1 MEKIYNKALD
11 ERNKDREKR
20 YQEVQQKLD
29 ELKKLKERNEISAE
43 EFDDLFSKEI
53 RNYVKE
59 VDKLIQKI
67 SGCAWDFSEE
77 KSKSTFAFDDT
88 LLLKPLTEEYYDLY
102 IKTRAEYAYNS
113 AFYLKPKNR
122 SVALCELKQEQSL
135 FMAVVRQADDAYMGY
150 VGLKDTS
157 TNLWEFCIEL
167 LPEYCNKGYGCNAVK
182 LFLKKVSEIT
192 ENDKQ
197 QFMALVEVDNIPS
210 QKLMLKLGGR
220 LIDIYDLIFHDEER
234 AEKFNEEYLDEITDH
249 MIELAEELMVEPRK
263 LLSHVLDYRIFAE
276 KL

>member
-1 MEKIYNKALD
+1 MGKIYGKAQ
-11 ERNKDREKR
+11 EEKTKDREKR
-20 YQEVQQKLD
+20 YQEVRQKLD
-29 ELKKLKERNEISAE
+29 ELKEKKERNEISAE
-43 EFDDLFSKEI
+43 EFDDLFSQEI

-59 VDKLIQKI
+59 VDKLIQKM

-77 KSKSTFAFDDT
+77 KHTPTFAFNDT
-88 LLLKPLTEEYYDLY
+88 LLLKPLTEEYHDLY
-102 IKTRAEYAYNS
+102 IKTRAEHAYNS
-113 AFYLKPKNR
+113 GFYLKQKNR
-122 SVALCELKQEQSL
+122 SVVLCELKQEQSL
-135 FMAVVRQADDAYMGY
+135 FMAVVRQADNAYIGY

-157 TNLWEFCIEL
+157 KNLWEFCIEL
-167 LPEYCNKGYGCNAVK
+167 LPEYCNQGYGCTAVK

-192 ENDKQ
+192 GNDKQ

-220 LIDIYDLIFHDEER
+220 LIDIYDFIFHDEER
-234 AEKFNEEYLDEITDH
+234 AEKFEEEHLNEITEH
-249 MIELAEELMVEPRK
+249 MIELAEELMIEPRK

>member
-1 MEKIYNKALD
+1 MGKIYNKAI
-11 ERNKDREKR
+11 EYRNKKREEKF
-20 YQEVQQKLD
+20 EEIQKKID
-29 ELKKLKERNEISAE
+29 GLKEKKERNEICAE
-43 EFDDLFSKEI
+43 EFDNLLSEVIRDYMKETDL
-53 RNYVKE
+53 
-59 VDKLIQKI
+59 LIQKM
-67 SGCAWDFSEE
+67 SGKGWNFSEE
-77 KSKSTFAFDDT
+77 KSNTTFANDDI

-102 IKTRAEYAYNS
+102 IKTRAEYAWGRTW
-113 AFYLKPKNR
+113 YLKPENR
-122 SVALCELKQEQSL
+122 SIITCELREEQSL
-135 FMAVVRQADDAYMGY
+135 FMAILRREDNAYMGY

-157 TNLWEFCIEL
+157 KNLWEFCIEL
-167 LPEYCNKGYGCNAVK
+167 LPEYCNQGYGCTAVK

-192 ENDKQ
+192 GNDKQ

-220 LIDIYDLIFHDEER
+220 LIDIYDILFHDEER
-234 AEKFNEEYLDEITDH
+234 AEKFEEEHLDEITDH